1 MKHLRKFLL
10 ILLLA
15 FSCCMV
21 VSAQSNGQELTFS
34 FEEQSQLWSNV
45 WENLDTVENNTKEQ
59 MKYNE
64 TLSLQLETLS
74 QQLKDKE
81 TAYAYQSLLLRN
93 SEEALKKSNNTVIV
107 WRTTS
112 IVLTVSLVGTITTL
126 IIVLCNK

>member
-1 MKHLRKFLL
+1 M
-10 ILLLA
+10 A
-15 FSCCMV
+15 

-34 FEEQSQLWSNV
+34 FEEQNSLWNNV
-45 WENLDTVENNTKEQ
+45 WENLNTVENNTKEQ

-81 TAYAYQSLLLRN
+81 TAYAYQSLLLKN

>member
-1 MKHLRKFLL
+1 M
-10 ILLLA
+10 A
-15 FSCCMV
+15 

-34 FEEQSQLWSNV
+34 FEEQNSLWNNV
-45 WENLDTVENNTKEQ
+45 WENLNTVESNTKEQ

-81 TAYAYQSLLLRN
+81 TAYAYQSLLLKN